1 LLVRVASQVPQFAIP
16 VLDLAVVVGDVGV
29 TSVVV
34 AGIDVVGKV
43 RGVGVV
49 GTVTGIGAVG
59 MVPGFRVVRVVIG
72 IGVGGVG
79 NVVVVVMT
87 VDEGSR
93 GVAFAGALFVR
104 EISPLGVC
112 SCATTRWMMVLPV
125 RAV

>member
-43 RGVGVV
+43 RGIGVV

-79 NVVVVVMT
+79 NVHPW
-87 VDEGSR
+87 
-93 GVAFAGALFVR
+93 
-104 EISPLGVC
+104 PLRPLKTFGIFIQIN
-112 SCATTRWMMVLPV
+112 L
-125 RAV
+125 